1 MNKRIIVNE
10 INLHTYYDFVNASKS
25 SNCAICDNSLLHKF
39 NLIKRDIIVLG
50 KCGHMF
56 HKSCINQDSE
66 YMECPYDNIIFE
78 NIKELDSE
86 IIMKNNELHLK
97 TS

>member
-1 MNKRIIVNE
+1 MSKRIIVNE
-10 INLHTYYDFVNASKS
+10 LNLNTYYDFVNVSKT
-25 SNCAICDNSLLHKF
+25 SNCIICDNPLLHKS
-39 NLIKRDIIVLG
+39 NLIEKNIIVLG

-56 HKSCINQDSE
+56 HKSCINQNSE
-66 YMECPYDNIIFE
+66 YIECPYDNIIFE
-78 NIKELDSE
+78 SIKELDSE